1 MRLQSENIDG
11 IKAIVN
17 ETNARHFHV
26 VIDGPGG
33 VSLNITKL
41 LHFITFGDL
50 NAAYFATF
58 REVLMPPNFIVLI
71 SYYIFVSDFLLEI

>member
-41 LHFITFGDL
+41 LHFITWRFKRRL
-50 NAAYFATF
+50 F
-58 REVLMPPNFIVLI
+58 REFSGSFNASKF
-71 SYYIFVSDFLLEI
+71 

>member
-41 LHFITFGDL
+41 LHFIT
-50 NAAYFATF
+50 
-58 REVLMPPNFIVLI
+58 
-71 SYYIFVSDFLLEI
+71 LEI